1 MATRKKKATPATA
14 GKKAG
19 SASATRKAA
28 AGKVAKG
35 ASSKVPAAAR
45 RAAANGASAKT
56 AAAKS
61 VSAKSTAAKPP
72 TAKSAPAKAVPGAK
86 PAPAAHPSDGVLRTA
101 KGVPVKDKPWGK
113 KDLAHFEKR
122 LMEERRRVMKQ
133 LAQWDESMRSTIQNA
148 DGDLSAYSFHMA
160 DQGTDAMEREKAFL
174 FASKEGR
181 YLWHID
187 QALRRLYKSPET
199 FGICEMTG
207 ERIEFERL
215 DALPHARLS
224 YKAKR
229 QEEGVDEA
237 E

>member
-1 MATRKKKATPATA
+1 MATQKKKAPPKSRA
-14 GKKAG
+14 KG
-19 SASATRKAA
+19 SASTVRAKSAPKSGRSSSS
-28 AGKVAKG
+28 AGAK
-35 ASSKVPAAAR
+35 S
-45 RAAANGASAKT
+45 
-56 AAAKS
+56 KS
-61 VSAKSTAAKPP
+61 VSA
-72 TAKSAPAKAVPGAK
+72 TAKRVAKVPAKAAPVAKKAVAPVK
-86 PAPAAHPSDGVLRTA
+86 PASAAADGAAAANDGVLRTA
-101 KGVPVKDKPWGK
+101 KGVVVKDRPWPK

-187 QALRRLYKSPET
+187 QALRRLYKSPEL

-229 QEEGVDEA
+229 QEEGADDIE
-237 E
+237 

>member
-1 MATRKKKATPATA
+1 MASPKKKSATSTRS
-14 GKKAG
+14 KKA
-19 SASATRKAA
+19 APVKKAA
-28 AGKVAKG
+28 VAPK
-35 ASSKVPAAAR
+35 P
-45 RAAANGASAKT
+45 
-56 AAAKS
+56 
-61 VSAKSTAAKPP
+61 AAKPV
-72 TAKSAPAKAVPGAK
+72 AKPVAKQIAKPVAKPIAK
-86 PAPAAHPSDGVLRTA
+86 PAVKPAVAVVTQVAKDGPAKPQHRGPVTA

-113 KDLAHFEKR
+113 KELAHFEQR
-122 LMEERRRVMKQ
+122 LMEERKRVLRQ

-187 QALRRLYKSPET
+187 EALRRMYKSPGL
-199 FGICEMTG
+199 FGICEVTG
-207 ERIEFERL
+207 ERIEYDRL

-229 QEEGVDEA
+229 EEEGNADIE
-237 E
+237 